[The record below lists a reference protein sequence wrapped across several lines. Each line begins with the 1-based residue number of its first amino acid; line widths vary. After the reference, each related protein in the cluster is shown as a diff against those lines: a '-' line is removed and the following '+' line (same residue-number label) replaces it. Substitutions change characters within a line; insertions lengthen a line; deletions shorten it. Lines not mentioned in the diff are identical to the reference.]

1 MKPIGGFAF
10 SFRGASQPGGPGQT
24 FVLIRRVQ
32 HMKAKHILLSLFGFC
47 AVTIVG
53 TLLLSPGTTLAQGLA
68 GSQEQQA
75 AQAKLEES
83 YPKLQID
90 DRYLRLSIPGQTMG
104 QTVGV
109 ATNSKGHLF
118 VYSRSVNQGVARG
131 GKAAM
136 LWEFDQN
143 SKFVKEWGPNNY
155 AEAFAHAVRVD
166 KQDNVWQVDEG
177 SGMVV
182 KYDPEGQSIF
192 WLGRTPEAIDYL
204 EANVESLHFEGVT
217 RPQQNRHPVG
227 RKGAFDRETDVAFDS
242 QGNIFVA
249 DGYGNSRV
257 VKISADGHWLKM
269 LGTNGKGAD
278 QFSTPHSIASD
289 KQNNIYVADRGNR
302 RIQVYDNDLNFKKSI
317 GGIGAPWAL
326 CTTDTTPQY
335 MFSGDGTGK
344 IYKMDMDGKV
354 LGMFITGQDHG
365 LEDTGNLVHSLD
377 CRNPNTVY
385 VGSASMWDVQ
395 KVTIK
400 TGTTS
405 SAGSK

>member
-1 MKPIGGFAF
+1 
-10 SFRGASQPGGPGQT
+10 
-24 FVLIRRVQ
+24 
-32 HMKAKHILLSLFGFC
+32 MKAKHILLSLFGLG

-68 GSQEQQA
+68 GSPEQQA
-75 AQAKLEES
+75 EQARLEAT

-90 DRYLRLSIPGQTMG
+90 DRYLRLAIPGQTMG
-104 QTVGV
+104 ETMGV

-118 VYSRSVNQGVARG
+118 VYTRTQNQGVARG

-136 LWEFDQN
+136 LFEFDQN
-143 SKFVKEWGPNNY
+143 YKFVREWGPNNY
-155 AEAFAHAVRVD
+155 AESFAHAVRVD

-177 SGMVV
+177 SGMIV
-182 KYDPEGQSIF
+182 KYNPEGQHIF

-204 EANVESLHFEGVT
+204 ESNLESLHFSAAN
-217 RPQQNRHPVG
+217 RPEQNRHPVG
-227 RKGAFDRETDVAFDS
+227 RKGTFDRETDVAFDS
-242 QGNIFVA
+242 QGNIFVS

-257 VKISADGHWLKM
+257 VKISPDGHWLKM
-269 LGTNGKGAD
+269 LGTWGKGQD
-278 QFSTPHSIASD
+278 QFSTPHAIASD

-302 RIQVYDNDLNFKKSI
+302 RIQVYDDDLNFKKSI
-317 GGIGAPWAL
+317 SGIGAPWAV

-344 IYKMDMDGKV
+344 VYKMNMDGKV

-365 LEDTGNLVHSLD
+365 TEDTGNLIHQLD
-377 CRNPNTVY
+377 CRDPNV
-385 VGSASMWDVQ
+385 VFIGSASMWDVQ

-400 TGTTS
+400 GTAS
-405 SAGSK
+405 SPSLGSK